1 MSRMSIYALMLAAS
15 AALAAPAGAQQ
26 AQVALGEPVSVETL
40 AMAIAFE
47 RAKEKGVD
55 LKITSFSKEELAV
68 QAVISGQAQIG
79 IATPYSVMQK
89 SQGTVKNLVSL
100 TRLVFF
106 PIVEKATYKTW
117 KDLNGQPF
125 TFHARGSGTEA
136 IGNIM
141 AKRQGIQFGQRNYIS
156 GSDNRIVALMNGQIK
171 ATILDLPNTKIL
183 MEKAGDRFAALPGV
197 ENPSSDEILFART
210 DWIEKNK
217 DKVDILVKEFVNL
230 WDEMAEEPGDHR
242 DRARQA
248 RHAEGSAEGNRGQ
261 DHGLLHHRRQGRPLQ
276 DRRRRRRQGGLR
288 ILHRSRPAH
297 RLARRAE
304 DRRFLVPRAL
314 RQGGQE
320 VADFLV
326 SRGNASAT
334 VSRSHCFHRNNLQQ
348 EARRLWRAT
357 IVPPL

>member
-1 MSRMSIYALMLAAS
+1 MSRLSIYALILAAS
-15 AALAAPAGAQQ
+15 AALAAPASAQQ

-47 RAKEKGVD
+47 RAREKGVD

-89 SQGTVKNLVSL
+89 SQGTIKNLVTL

-106 PIVEKATYKTW
+106 PIVEKAAYKSW
-117 KDLNGQPF
+117 KDLDGQPF

-141 AKRQGIQFGQRNYIS
+141 AKRQGIQFGQRNYIA

-183 MEKAGDRFAALPGV
+183 MEKASDRFATLPGV

-210 DWIEKNK
+210 DWLDKNK
-217 DKVDILVKEFVNL
+217 DKADILVAEFVKL
-230 WDEMAEEPGDHR
+230 WDEMQKNPGIIEQERVKRGMLKDLPKEIVEKTT
-242 DRARQA
+242 AFYTTGVK
-248 RHAEGSAEGNRGQ
+248 EGLYKA
-261 DHGLLHHRRQGRPLQ
+261 
-276 DRRRRRRQGGLR
+276 GGGD
-288 ILHRSRPAH
+288 A
-297 RLARRAE
+297 AK
-304 DRRFLVPRAL
+304 
-314 RQGGQE
+314 
-320 VADFLV
+320 ADFEFYSEAGQLT
-326 SRGNASAT
+326 GDANALKVEDFWYLAPYDKAT
-334 VSRSHCFHRNNLQQ
+334 KK
-348 EARRLWRAT
+348 
-357 IVPPL
+357 

>member
-1 MSRMSIYALMLAAS
+1 MSHLSIYALILAAS
-15 AALAAPAGAQQ
+15 AALAAPASAQQ

-89 SQGTVKNLVSL
+89 SQGTIKNLVTL

-106 PIVEKATYKTW
+106 PIVEKATYKSW

-171 ATILDLPNTKIL
+171 ATILDLANTNIL
-183 MEKAGDRFAALPGV
+183 MEKAGDRFAKLPGV
-197 ENPSSDEILFART
+197 DNPASDEILFART
-210 DWIEKNK
+210 DWLDKNK
-217 DKVDILVKEFVNL
+217 DKADILVAEFVKL
-230 WDEMAEEPGDHR
+230 WDEMQKNPGIIEQERVKRGMLKDLPKEVVEKTT
-242 DRARQA
+242 AFYTTGVK
-248 RHAEGSAEGNRGQ
+248 EGLYKAGGGDAAKSDFEFYGEAGQ
-261 DHGLLHHRRQGRPLQ
+261 LTGSNLKVEDFW
-276 DRRRRRRQGGLR
+276 D
-288 ILHRSRPAH
+288 
-297 RLARRAE
+297 LAPYDKA
-304 DRRFLVPRAL
+304 VKK
-314 RQGGQE
+314 
-320 VADFLV
+320 
-326 SRGNASAT
+326 
-334 VSRSHCFHRNNLQQ
+334 
-348 EARRLWRAT
+348 
-357 IVPPL
+357 

>member
-1 MSRMSIYALMLAAS
+1 MSHLSIYALILAAS
-15 AALAAPAGAQQ
+15 AALAAPASAQQ

-47 RAKEKGVD
+47 RAREKGVD

-89 SQGTVKNLVSL
+89 SKGTVKNLVSL

-106 PIVEKATYKTW
+106 PIVDKASYKSW

-141 AKRQGIQFGQRNYIS
+141 AKRQGIEFGQRNYIA

-183 MEKAGDRFAALPGV
+183 MEKAGDRFMALPGV

-210 DWIEKNK
+210 DWLDKNK
-217 DKVDILVKEFVNL
+217 DKADILVAEFVKL
-230 WDEMAEEPGDHR
+230 WDEMQKNPAIIEQERVKRGMLKDLPKEIVEKTTAFYTTGVK
-242 DRARQA
+242 
-248 RHAEGSAEGNRGQ
+248 EG
-261 DHGLLHHRRQGRPLQ
+261 LYKT
-276 DRRRRRRQGGLR
+276 GG
-288 ILHRSRPAH
+288 AD
-297 RLARRAE
+297 AAK
-304 DRRFLVPRAL
+304 
-314 RQGGQE
+314 
-320 VADFLV
+320 ADFEFY
-326 SRGNASAT
+326 T
-334 VSRSHCFHRNNLQQ
+334 
-348 EARRLWRAT
+348 EAGQLTGSPAELKVEDFWHLAPYDKA
-357 IVPPL
+357 VKKLGQ

>member
-1 MSRMSIYALMLAAS
+1 MSHLSIYALILAAS
-15 AALAAPAGAQQ
+15 AALAAPASAQQ

-47 RAKEKGVD
+47 RAREKGVD

-89 SQGTVKNLVSL
+89 SKGTVKNLVSL

-106 PIVEKATYKTW
+106 PIVDKASYKSW

-141 AKRQGIQFGQRNYIS
+141 AKRQGIEFGQRNYIA

-183 MEKAGDRFAALPGV
+183 MEKAGDRFMALPGV

-210 DWIEKNK
+210 DWLDKNK
-217 DKVDILVKEFVNL
+217 DKADILVAEFVKL
-230 WDEMAEEPGDHR
+230 WDEMQKNPAVIEQERVKRGMLKDLPKEIVEKTTAFYTTGVK
-242 DRARQA
+242 
-248 RHAEGSAEGNRGQ
+248 EG
-261 DHGLLHHRRQGRPLQ
+261 LYKT
-276 DRRRRRRQGGLR
+276 GG
-288 ILHRSRPAH
+288 AD
-297 RLARRAE
+297 AAK
-304 DRRFLVPRAL
+304 
-314 RQGGQE
+314 
-320 VADFLV
+320 ADFEFYTEAGQLTGSPAELKV
-326 SRGNASAT
+326 EDFWYLAPYDKAT
-334 VSRSHCFHRNNLQQ
+334 KK
-348 EARRLWRAT
+348 
-357 IVPPL
+357 

>member
-1 MSRMSIYALMLAAS
+1 MSHLSIYALILAAS
-15 AALAAPAGAQQ
+15 AALAAPASAQQ

-47 RAKEKGVD
+47 RAREKGVD

-89 SQGTVKNLVSL
+89 SKGTVKNLVSL

-106 PIVEKATYKTW
+106 PIVEKASYKSW

-141 AKRQGIQFGQRNYIS
+141 AKRQGIEFGQRNYIA

-183 MEKAGDRFAALPGV
+183 MEKAGDRFMALPGV

-210 DWIEKNK
+210 DWLDKNK
-217 DKVDILVKEFVNL
+217 DKADILVAEFVKL
-230 WDEMAEEPGDHR
+230 WDEMQKNPAIIEQERVKRGMLKDLPKEIVEKTTAFYTTGVK
-242 DRARQA
+242 
-248 RHAEGSAEGNRGQ
+248 EG
-261 DHGLLHHRRQGRPLQ
+261 LYKT
-276 DRRRRRRQGGLR
+276 GG
-288 ILHRSRPAH
+288 AD
-297 RLARRAE
+297 AAK
-304 DRRFLVPRAL
+304 
-314 RQGGQE
+314 
-320 VADFLV
+320 ADFEFYTEAGQLTGSPAELKV
-326 SRGNASAT
+326 EDFWYLAPYDKAT
-334 VSRSHCFHRNNLQQ
+334 KK
-348 EARRLWRAT
+348 
-357 IVPPL
+357 